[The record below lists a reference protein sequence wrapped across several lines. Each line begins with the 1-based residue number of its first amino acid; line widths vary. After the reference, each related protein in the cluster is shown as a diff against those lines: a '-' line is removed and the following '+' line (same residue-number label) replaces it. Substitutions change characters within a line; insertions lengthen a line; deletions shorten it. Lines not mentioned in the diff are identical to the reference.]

1 MIGNCSVEDVVVQ
14 VAGFLNV
21 ISVVVCVVIVRV
33 VVVVVSSVY
42 TFVLKFKTV
51 TILVRYTR
59 VNGFTYDILV
69 FYHLAICYNRTS

>member
-21 ISVVVCVVIVRV
+21 ISVVVCVVIARG

-42 TFVLKFKTV
+42 TFVLKSKTV
-51 TILVRYTR
+51 TTLV
-59 VNGFTYDILV
+59 YDTLV
-69 FYHLAICYNRTS
+69 